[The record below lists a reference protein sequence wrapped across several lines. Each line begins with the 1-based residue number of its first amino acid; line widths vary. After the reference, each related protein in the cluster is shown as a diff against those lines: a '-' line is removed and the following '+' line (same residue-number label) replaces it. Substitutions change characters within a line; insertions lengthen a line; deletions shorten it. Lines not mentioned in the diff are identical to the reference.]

1 VPIPS
6 DVDSWPNEPSE
17 LVFSKIQGPETWE
30 ILTRLPGWTACDVC
44 FFFSPVARFP
54 TLSDRIRSS
63 GVWWMGVA
71 GRVLFLDG
79 LDLGGVS
86 VCAGNGKDQKNLT
99 RKVYR
104 HQPHVQNPT
113 HGLNQ

>member
-1 VPIPS
+1 
-6 DVDSWPNEPSE
+6 
-17 LVFSKIQGPETWE
+17 
-30 ILTRLPGWTACDVC
+30 
-44 FFFSPVARFP
+44 
-54 TLSDRIRSS
+54 
-63 GVWWMGVA
+63 MGVA